1 MFMVFVKLG
10 YVYGVWRAIYF
21 LFSTCTGEDL
31 VKVFEENSTSKTV
44 SYSHI
49 RGHLHFHLFNLFEV

>member
-1 MFMVFVKLG
+1 MFIGCLLSLAMFMVFVKLG

-31 VKVFEENSTSKTV
+31 VKVFEETFYLKNC
-44 SYSHI
+44 
-49 RGHLHFHLFNLFEV
+49 